1 MSINKQ
7 KLAPVIKKHGIRRLA
22 MFGSRARGTHRR
34 TSDLDLLVSFTASKS
49 LPEIVSIERELSRLL
64 KVKVDLVTEGA
75 LSPYLKSEVRRTLK
89 PIV

>member
-7 KLAPVIKKHGIRRLA
+7 KLAPMIKKHGIRRLA

-34 TSDLDLLVSFTASKS
+34 TSDLDLLVSFTSSKS

-75 LSPYLKSEVRRTLK
+75 LSPYLRTEVRRTLK
-89 PIV
+89 SIV